1 MHAAIS
7 FQKLWVGV
15 VGMLLAVSFVEPA
28 CGQPAA
34 ISEALKSQYAEK
46 VFVDAK
52 STEHRYRLLLPAGF
66 SENDTTKYPLVLF
79 LHGAGERGSDNVLQL
94 KHGAEE
100 FAREDR
106 QKQFPCI
113 VILPQCP
120 KDEKW
125 VSVDWAPKS
134 GSGTFP
140 DSPSS
145 AMAAAMGM
153 VKEWMEGGRV
163 DTSRIYLTGISMG
176 GYGTWFASAQKD
188 NPFAA
193 AIPICGGGDPTW
205 ADRYGSLPIWGF
217 HGTDDTAVPVGRSRE
232 MLAALKA
239 TGHKPEPKYTEYGGG
254 GHDVWTQ
261 TYKRDDVLEWLF
273 SQRK

>member
-1 MHAAIS
+1 MNAAIS
-7 FQKLWVGV
+7 FQQLWVGFW
-15 VGMLLAVSFVEPA
+15 GMLLAVSLVEPA
-28 CGQPAA
+28 YAQPAA
-34 ISEALKSQYAEK
+34 ISDVLTSQYVEK
-46 VFVDAK
+46 VFVDANA
-52 STEHRYRLLLPAGF
+52 TEHRYRLLLPDGF
-66 SENDTTKYPLVLF
+66 KQEDTTKYPLVLF
-79 LHGAGERGSDNVLQL
+79 LHGAGERGSDNTLQL
-94 KHGAEE
+94 MHGAAE

-125 VSVDWAPKS
+125 VSVDWSPKS
-134 GSGTFP
+134 GTGTFP

-145 AMAAAMGM
+145 SMSTALSM
-153 VKEWMEGGRV
+153 VNEWIESGRV
-163 DTSRIYLTGISMG
+163 DASRIYLTGISMG
-176 GYGTWFASAQKD
+176 GYGTWFASALKD

-205 ADRYGSLPIWGF
+205 ANRYGSLPIWVF
-217 HGTDDTAVPVGRSRE
+217 HGSDDTAVPVGRSRE

-239 TGHKPEPKYTEYGGG
+239 SGHKPEPKYTEYEGG
-254 GHDVWTQ
+254 GHNVWTQ
-261 TYKRDDVLEWLF
+261 TYKRDDVFEWLF